1 MNGLTIKES
10 DTGLRCPRTH
20 THTHTHTTNTHA
32 QTRLAPLQP
41 PAPFARKDA
50 CGCSRDQTW
59 DGAGVNGGAQA
70 PEEEVEGEVEE
81 EEVVEEVSYISSHT
95 TVMRLD
101 MRADRGRSLAVPTMF
116 TILPRGAVMSA
127 TNRGCTG
134 GAGSACV
141 RQGTGWCRVGGQEKM
156 VEKGCHNPNSP
167 PPSKKRSTNLLTPMH
182 KHYAPAHWLK

>member
-1 MNGLTIKES
+1 M
-10 DTGLRCPRTH
+10 
-20 THTHTHTTNTHA
+20 
-32 QTRLAPLQP
+32 
-41 PAPFARKDA
+41 
-50 CGCSRDQTW
+50 
-59 DGAGVNGGAQA
+59 
-70 PEEEVEGEVEE
+70 EGEVE

-134 GAGSACV
+134 AGSACV
-141 RQGTGWCRVGGQEKM
+141 RQGTGWCRVG
-156 VEKGCHNPNSP
+156 PP
-167 PPSKKRSTNLLTPMH
+167 PPSKKRSTNLLPPMH